1 MLNHIMPLWFTT
13 QMKHIR
19 FANALDNKR
28 KYNNKK
34 GKCTL
39 YMYVPEQIKL
49 QDANDLLP
57 PDH

>member
-1 MLNHIMPLWFTT
+1 MMPSWFTT

-28 KYNNKK
+28 KCNNKKIKK

-39 YMYVPEQIKL
+39 YNYVPEQMKL
-49 QDANDLLP
+49 
-57 PDH
+57 